1 MAQYRNYT
9 HTTPASV
16 GDNLARVQAP
26 AREGQI
32 VTRKQNQVLR
42 NRERSRSMSLGFV
55 LGLLLVVGAA
65 LSVCIG
71 YLSVQ
76 NSINARLHN
85 IAQLEDQLETLQKK
99 NEALELSINTCEDYA
114 HIYQVAT
121 TELGMVPA
129 GADQIVWFEMNEG
142 EYVKQNEAIPGR

>member
-1 MAQYRNYT
+1 MAQYSRQYDRTNAY
-9 HTTPASV
+9 V

-65 LSVCIG
+65 FCVCIN

-85 IAQLEDQLETLQKK
+85 IAELENQLDVLQKK
-99 NEALELSINTCEDYA
+99 NEALELSINTYEDYA

-121 TELGMVPA
+121 AELGMVPA

-142 EYVKQNEAIPGR
+142 EYVKQNEPIPE